1 MAVRNQNW
9 YDLQA
14 ARRYPLDERSTGL
27 DDNGQVIR
35 DNILVDCHIRFPT
48 TLGAYLY
55 VQGITVAPALVS
67 IVFGVANALE
77 DAGGATIAAVTLPRT
92 APQNVNH
99 EITPLRPGVA
109 GWVVLGPGLA
119 EEFVGRYTAPL
130 QTVISQRCARPYR
143 PLPIPT
149 MGKLGLAA
157 NLEGI
162 VNITAAAPVSA
173 RHEKLTIN
181 STLVD
186 AIVLRLDGE
195 LQGTNN
201 PLQFFLGPCA
211 ERPESGTCP
220 RPPIETING
229 MSPDCNGNIT
239 FVIDG
244 FDALSYNDCG
254 GVDIIS
260 HTGLAETCNA
270 LRDPRRELPNDDC
283 NSSESLGDDYWYNP
297 IDQIPPDVVID
308 EDLEED
314 AFSETCVTTPLCVDF
329 SSGVA
334 AHFVVRDG
342 LFVFQS
348 LFAPPVCGSSEEL
361 FDEHYV
367 YTAADVVGRNITLF
381 RNCSSSW
388 IFNKTIK
395 TQIALTGGGLRR
407 NGGLLLN
414 YVRGDTTT
422 YLLALIDGNLNKVRL
437 LRFNGTTFI
446 EEYSANFQTFT
457 DTWYELAVAPTQSGN
472 NLVLNIAASSPT
484 GAVSPV
490 SFTVTLSNYGNPL
503 GLVGLYSDRA
513 YTYFNKFAIEG

>member
-14 ARRYPLDERSTGL
+14 TRRYPLDERSTGL
-27 DDNGQVIR
+27 DDNGQVIL
-35 DNILVDCHIRFPT
+35 DSILVDCHIRFPA
-48 TLGAYLY
+48 TLGTYLY

-67 IVFGVANALE
+67 LVFGVASAL
-77 DAGGATIAAVTLPRT
+77 DDSSGTTIAAVTLPRT

-99 EITPLRPGVA
+99 EITPLQPGVA
-109 GWVVLGPGLA
+109 GWVALGPGLA

-143 PLPIPT
+143 PLPVPS
-149 MGKLGLAA
+149 MGKIGLAA
-157 NLEGI
+157 SLEGI
-162 VNITAAAPVSA
+162 VNITAAAPVTA

-181 STLVD
+181 DEQVD

-195 LQGTNN
+195 LPGTNN

-229 MSPDCNGNIT
+229 MSPDCDGNIT
-239 FVIDG
+239 FIVEG
-244 FDALSYNDCG
+244 FDALSYNNCG

-260 HTGLAETCNA
+260 NTGLAETCDA
-270 LRDPRRELPNDDC
+270 LRDPRRRRPVDEC
-283 NSSESLGDDYWYNP
+283 NSSESLDEDYWYNP
-297 IDQIPPDVVID
+297 LDQIPPDVVID
-308 EDLEED
+308 EDLEET
-314 AFSETCVTTPLCVDF
+314 AFTNTCVTTPLCVDF
-329 SSGVA
+329 SGGTASN
-334 AHFVVRDG
+334 FVVRDG

-348 LFAPPVCGSSEEL
+348 LLAPPICGSSEEL

-367 YTAADVVGRNITLF
+367 YTAADFVGRNIALF
-381 RNCSSSW
+381 RNCSSNW
-388 IFNKTIK
+388 IFNKTIR
-395 TQIALTGGGLRR
+395 TQLAFTSSGLRR

-414 YVRGDTTT
+414 YVRGSTTT
-422 YLLALIDGNLNKVRL
+422 YLLAMIDNNLNKLRL
-437 LRFNGTTFI
+437 LRFNGTAFI
-446 EEYSANFQTFT
+446 EEYSANFQTFPG
-457 DTWYELAVAPTQSGN
+457 TWYELAVSPTQSGS
-472 NLVLNIAASSPT
+472 NLVLAVTASAPN

-503 GLVGLYSDRA
+503 GLAGLYSDRS
-513 YTYFNKFAIEG
+513 YTYFNKFLIEG